1 MKKVFLKISQN
12 SQKALAPVLIK
23 LQAERPATLLEK
35 RLWHKCFLV
44 NFEECLRT
52 SGRLFLIKNKIW

>member
-1 MKKVFLKISQN
+1 MKKVSLKISQN
-12 SQKALAPVLIK
+12 SQKTLAPVLIK

-35 RLWHKCFLV
+35 RLWHKYFLV

-52 SGRLFLIKNKIW
+52 SG